1 MIKKCIEDICQVG
14 GVREK
19 SGDLLTPQKV
29 GKKSGNSLIP
39 SKVKENS
46 DQGKVWET
54 YWKQHVVEKYQFLIN
69 FKIFEFLE
77 DR

>member
-1 MIKKCIEDICQVG
+1 MG

-29 GKKSGNSLIP
+29 RKKSGNSLIP

-46 DQGKVWET
+46 DQGKVGET
-54 YWKQHVVEKYQFLIN
+54 Y
-69 FKIFEFLE
+69 
-77 DR
+77 